1 MKALTRTFNF
11 ATPFGGALSI
21 ALMIGFALLTIA
33 ALKGFGFRFD
43 PFNQAEARADR
54 AEQTAA
60 HAGSDASARGIEAA
74 GAADTTTRVEVVLQ
88 QAGAAQRILTPFT
101 SDAKAAP
108 DANAPL
114 DPARAAR
121 LRDVDE
127 QLCAVRPSLCAGPAG
142 GAATSQHAGDGA
154 TAVPAGRPTAG

>member
-1 MKALTRTFNF
+1 MRGLTRTFDLG
-11 ATPFGGALSI
+11 TQFGSALSI
-21 ALMIGFALLTIA
+21 ALLIGFALLTIA
-33 ALKGFGFRFD
+33 ALNGFGFRFD

-60 HAGSDASARGIEAA
+60 HAESDASARGIEAA

-101 SDAKAAP
+101 SEAKAAP

-127 QLCAVRPSLCAGPAG
+127 QLCAVRASLCAGPAG
-142 GAATSQHAGDGA
+142 DAATPGHAGDGA
-154 TAVPAGRPTAG
+154 AAVSAGRPTAG